1 MISKSLLINYD
12 PNIEN
17 QNILHIGRL
26 PARAT
31 IVPANKR
38 GVYYQNKFESE
49 CITSLNGDYKFKY
62 VPEDTEKN
70 FYRTD
75 VSDSDW
81 DVIDVPSMWQYRG
94 YGKPEYPN
102 IRYSIPFLPP
112 YVKKQNPVGLYR
124 RAFFVSSPAER
135 TILHFSGVDN
145 AFYVY
150 LNGEMI
156 GFSKG
161 VGIMHTR
168 VSGNKFLV
176 NEHPIYIKG
185 VNRHENDPWNGR
197 TLTVEQIRHDLEM
210 IKENNLNAIRLS
222 HYPNDPSTHFG

>member
-1 MISKSLLINYD
+1 MISRSLLINSD

-31 IVPANKR
+31 VVPSKKR

-49 CITSLNGDYKFKY
+49 CITSLNGDYKFRY
-62 VPEDTEKN
+62 LLEDTEKD

-75 VSDSDW
+75 ISDGDW
-81 DVIDVPSMWQYRG
+81 DTIDVPSMWQYRG
-94 YGKPEYPN
+94 YGAPEYPN
-102 IRYSIPFLPP
+102 VRYSIPFLPP

-124 RAFFVSSPAER
+124 RTFTVDTPAER
-135 TILHFSGVDN
+135 TVLYFAGVDN

-150 LNGEMI
+150 LNEEMI

-161 VGIMHTR
+161 SRLPAEFDVTDHIK
-168 VSGNKFLV
+168 SG
-176 NEHPIYIKG
+176 
-185 VNRHENDPWNGR
+185 ENLLAVKVFTYSDA
-197 TLTVEQIRHDLEM
+197 T
-210 IKENNLNAIRLS
+210 
-222 HYPNDPSTHFG
+222 